1 MHEIILIEDFTV
13 DRAGNLN
20 IIAILENMGTCTH
33 QQTYLDPPEF
43 APARCKTSVCPES
56 LPVGINFIGKT
67 TDQLEEM
74 VNRYCLL
81 VNQEWEVLIEDNSDA
96 DCDLNDSG
104 ARMFF

>member
-43 APARCKTSVCPES
+43 APARCKTRICPES

-81 VNQEWEVLIEDNSDA
+81 VNQEWEVLIEDSSDA
-96 DCDLNDSG
+96 DCDFNDSG